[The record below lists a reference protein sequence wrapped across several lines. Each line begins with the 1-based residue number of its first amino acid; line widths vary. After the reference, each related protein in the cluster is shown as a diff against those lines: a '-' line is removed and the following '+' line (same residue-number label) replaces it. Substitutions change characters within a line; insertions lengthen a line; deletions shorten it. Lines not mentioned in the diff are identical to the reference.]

1 MIYWFLKDFHLDL
14 LHFLAST
21 NKVYPSILSMALILS
36 TEELRICVIAEN
48 MLDRNY
54 TFAVMHSWT
63 ESGWVDSNS
72 GNNFTDI
79 NEENKTLPSTSKKIF
94 WIREVE
100 NFKDRLTGQ
109 TPNLTAVEGAM

>member
-1 MIYWFLKDFHLDL
+1 
-14 LHFLAST
+14 
-21 NKVYPSILSMALILS
+21 
-36 TEELRICVIAEN
+36 

-79 NEENKTLPSTSKKIF
+79 NEENKTFPSTSKKLF